1 MGAHCSR
8 EDKYTS
14 VLVEL
19 ESTKRKCADAS
30 KQLKEVLDDL
40 QKARERIRSLEII
53 LYDTPRD

>member
-8 EDKYTS
+8 EERYTS

-19 ESTKRKCADAS
+19 ESTKRKYVDAS
-30 KQLKEVLDDL
+30 KQLKEALDDL

-53 LYDTPRD
+53 LYDNPRD